1 MRAPKA
7 VVQYGSN
14 WTLPNI
20 LTIIR
25 ILMVPAFVGAF
36 VLETYFLALLFFIL
50 AGVTDGLDGFL
61 ARALKQRSRLGAFI
75 DPLADKFLILSAFIC
90 LGVLGWIPLW
100 LLILVISRDLVI
112 ISGFLTMR
120 LSGIDVQQRIKAT
133 PDSKLNTL
141 TQILLVLILL
151 SAQVFEAD
159 LLNAAGEVLIYLAGG
174 FALFSGGH
182 YVLLGFGL
190 LSNSKREKG
199 AG

>member
-1 MRAPKA
+1 MRAHKA
-7 VVQYGSN
+7 VVQHDSN

-36 VLETYFLALLFFIL
+36 VLEAYFLALLFFIL

-61 ARALKQRSRLGAFI
+61 ARALKQRSRLGALI

-90 LGVLGWIPLW
+90 LGVLGWVPLW
-100 LLILVISRDLVI
+100 LLILVIGRDLMIV
-112 ISGFLTMR
+112 SGFLTLR
-120 LSGIDVQQRIKAT
+120 LSGIDVQNRIQAT

-141 TQILLVLILL
+141 AQILLVLTIM
-151 SAQVFEAD
+151 SAHVFEAN
-159 LLNAAGEVLIYLAGG
+159 LLQISGEVLIYLSGG
-174 FALFSGGH
+174 LALFSGGH
-182 YVLLGFGL
+182 YVLLGFFL
-190 LSNSKREKG
+190 LRDSKREKG